1 MCQTQ
6 RVLLKESEASYTET
20 SDFEGTMTTVGIVAS
35 PSAGKDLRRLVANAG
50 SVGDVDKISI
60 IRRAAS
66 GAIEGGANRLLYLDD
81 ARHLVERALEGL
93 VSRSQTNVNTERI
106 EIPTLG
112 SSRDSVRAAE
122 ALAKDQVPAVLVF
135 GGDGTNRDIAKGW
148 QDAPI
153 IPISVGT
160 NNVFP
165 LSIEPTLAGVAAGLI
180 AAGEVTLEKVAHRAK
195 VIHVDFEDRENDRA
209 LVDVVL
215 TDDDF
220 IGARAIWETE
230 NLRSAVFAISEPAS
244 VGLSS
249 IGAAL
254 ENIPRTKDA
263 GLYVEMGNGKKN
275 VRAPIAPGM
284 YETIGI
290 VDHRVI
296 SLNEQVI
303 VEGPGVLA
311 FDGERDHILTDGQ
324 TVTLSIRKDG
334 PWVINPTK
342 TIELAN
348 ENNYFQRDS

>member
-1 MCQTQ
+1 MQ
-6 RVLLKESEASYTET
+6 RASLKESEAFYTET
-20 SDFEGTMTTVGIVAS
+20 SEFEHCMTTVGIVAS

-50 SVGDVDKISI
+50 SVGDVDKISF

-66 GAIEGGANRLLYLDD
+66 GAIEGGATRLLYLDD

-93 VSRSQTNVNTERI
+93 VSSDHSAVDLERI
-106 EIPTLG
+106 DVPTLG

-122 ALAKDQVPAVLVF
+122 QLAKQQVRAVLVF
-135 GGDGTNRDIAKGW
+135 GGDGTNRDIVKGW

-153 IPISVGT
+153 VPISVGT

-165 LSIEPTLAGVAAGLI
+165 LTIEPTLGGMAAGLV
-180 AAGEVTLEKVAHRAK
+180 ADGVVELEQVAHRAK
-195 VIHVDFEDRENDRA
+195 VIHVDFDDRENDRA

-215 TDDDF
+215 TEGGF
-220 IGARAIWETE
+220 IGARAIWDTDD
-230 NLRSAVFAISEPAS
+230 LKSAVFAIAEPAS

-254 ENIPRTKDA
+254 KNVPRTADS
-263 GLYVEMGNGKKN
+263 GLYVEMGESEQS
-275 VRAPIAPGM
+275 VRAPIAPGT

-296 SLNEQVI
+296 SLDEQVV

-311 FDGERDHILTDGQ
+311 FDGERDHVLTDGQ
-324 TVTLSIRKDG
+324 KVNLSIRKDG

-348 ENNYFQRDS
+348 KNHYFQSKA

>member
-1 MCQTQ
+1 MQ
-6 RVLLKESEASYTET
+6 RVLLKEFEAFYTET
-20 SDFEGTMTTVGIVAS
+20 PDVEDTMTTVGIVAS

-66 GAIEGGANRLLYLDD
+66 GAIEGGATRLLYLDD
-81 ARHLVERALEGL
+81 TRHLVERAIEGL
-93 VSRSQTNVNTERI
+93 MSPPHSHVHMERI
-106 EIPTLG
+106 EVPSLG

-122 ALAKDQVPAVLVF
+122 ALAKEHVPAVLVF

-165 LSIEPTLAGVAAGLI
+165 LSIEPTLGGVAAGLV
-180 AAGEVTLEKVAHRAK
+180 AAEEVDLEKVAHRAK
-195 VIHVDFEDRENDRA
+195 IIHVEFEDRENDRA

-220 IGARAIWETE
+220 IGARAIWEIE
-230 NLRSAVFAISEPAS
+230 SLRSAVFAISEPAS

-254 ENIPRTKDA
+254 ANIPRTKDA
-263 GLYVEMGNGKKN
+263 GLYVEMGVGKQS
-275 VRAPIAPGM
+275 VRAPIAPGT
-284 YETIGI
+284 YETVGI

-296 SLNEQVI
+296 SLDEQVI

-311 FDGERDHILTDGQ
+311 FDGERDHILTEGQ
-324 TVTLSIRKDG
+324 TATLSIRKDG

-348 ENNYFQRDS
+348 ENKYFQRES

>member
-1 MCQTQ
+1 MQ
-6 RVLLKESEASYTET
+6 RVLLKEFEAFYTET
-20 SDFEGTMTTVGIVAS
+20 SDVEDTMTTVGIVAS

-66 GAIEGGANRLLYLDD
+66 GAIEGGATRLLYLDD
-81 ARHLVERALEGL
+81 TRHLVERALEGL
-93 VSRSQTNVNTERI
+93 MSPPYSHVHMERI
-106 EIPTLG
+106 EVPSLG

-122 ALAKDQVPAVLVF
+122 ALAKEHVPAVLVF

-165 LSIEPTLAGVAAGLI
+165 LSIEPTLGGVAAGLV
-180 AAGEVTLEKVAHRAK
+180 AAEEVDLEKVAHRAK
-195 VIHVDFEDRENDRA
+195 IIHVEFEDRENDRA

-220 IGARAIWETE
+220 IGARAIWEIE
-230 NLRSAVFAISEPAS
+230 SLRSAVFAISEPAS

-254 ENIPRTKDA
+254 ANIPRTKDA
-263 GLYVEMGNGKKN
+263 GLYVEMGVGKQS
-275 VRAPIAPGM
+275 VRAPIAPGT
-284 YETIGI
+284 YETVGI

-296 SLNEQVI
+296 SLDEQVI

-311 FDGERDHILTDGQ
+311 FDGERDHILTEGQ
-324 TVTLSIRKDG
+324 TATLSIRKDG

-348 ENNYFQRDS
+348 ENKYFQRES

>member
-6 RVLLKESEASYTET
+6 TVLLKEFEAFSTET
-20 SDFEGTMTTVGIVAS
+20 SDFEGIMTTVGIVAS

-66 GAIEGGANRLLYLDD
+66 GAIEGGATRLLYLDD
-81 ARHLVERALEGL
+81 TRHLVERALGGL
-93 VSRSQTNVNTERI
+93 TSSLHSHVNVERI
-106 EIPTLG
+106 EVPSLG

-122 ALAKDQVPAVLVF
+122 TLAKEHVPAVLVF

-165 LSIEPTLAGVAAGLI
+165 LSIEPTLGGVAAGLV
-180 AAGEVTLEKVAHRAK
+180 ASGEVDLEKVARRAK
-195 VIHVDFEDRENDRA
+195 IIHVEFEDRENDRA

-215 TDDDF
+215 TDDNF
-220 IGARAIWETE
+220 IGARAIWDTE
-230 NLRSAVFAISEPAS
+230 SLRSAVFAISEPAS

-254 ENIPRTKDA
+254 ENISRTKDA
-263 GLYVEMGNGKKN
+263 GLYVEMGAGKQS
-275 VRAPIAPGM
+275 VRAPIAPGT

-296 SLNEQVI
+296 SLDEQVI

-311 FDGERDHILTDGQ
+311 FDGERDHILTEGQ
-324 TVTLSIRKDG
+324 VATLSIRKDG

-348 ENNYFQRDS
+348 ENKYFHRDP